1 MSLQIDISE
10 KRPGLVE
17 VALDGRLDTET
28 SDQLEARLNELLKTE
43 PSAVLFN
50 MKSLD
55 YVSSMGIG
63 VLSKTFK
70 ALRQKKAMFLMA
82 NLQPQIQKVFE
93 IAEAL
98 PPESIF
104 ATVEEADEYF
114 DAMQRKVLGQD
125 PLEP

>member
-1 MSLQIDISE
+1 MSLQIDINE
-10 KRPGLVE
+10 KKPGLVE

-28 SDQLEARLNELLKTE
+28 SEQLEARLNDLLETELR
-43 PSAVLFN
+43 AVRFN

-55 YVSSMGIG
+55 YVSSMGIR
-63 VLSKTFK
+63 VLFKTFK
-70 ALRQKKAMFLMA
+70 TLRQKKAMFLMS

-114 DAMQRKVLGQD
+114 DAMQRKVLEQEQLD
-125 PLEP
+125 P

>member
-1 MSLQIDISE
+1 MSLQIDINE
-10 KRPGLVE
+10 KKPGLVE
-17 VALDGRLDTET
+17 IALNGRLDTET
-28 SDQLEARLNELLKTE
+28 ADQLEARLNDLLKTA
-43 PSAVLFN
+43 PRAVRFN

-55 YVSSMGIG
+55 YISSMGIR
-63 VLSKTFK
+63 VLLKTFK
-70 ALRQKKAMFLMA
+70 TLRQKKAMFLMA

-114 DAMQRKVLGQD
+114 DAMQRKVLEQD
-125 PLEP
+125 S

>member
-1 MSLQIDISE
+1 MSLQIDINE
-10 KRPGLVE
+10 NKPGLVD

-28 SDQLEARLNELLKTE
+28 SDELEARLSELLKTE
-43 PSAVLFN
+43 LRAVRFN

-55 YVSSMGIG
+55 YVSSMGIR
-63 VLSKTFK
+63 VLFKTFK
-70 ALRQKKAMFLMA
+70 TLRQKKAMFLMA

-114 DAMQRKVLGQD
+114 DAMQRKVLDQD
-125 PLEP
+125 SPEP